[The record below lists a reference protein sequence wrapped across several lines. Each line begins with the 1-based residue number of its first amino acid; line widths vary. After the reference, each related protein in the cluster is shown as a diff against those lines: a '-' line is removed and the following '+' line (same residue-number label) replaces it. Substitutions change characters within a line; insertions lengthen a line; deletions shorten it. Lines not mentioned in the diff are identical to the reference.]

1 MKRVFALVLV
11 LVLALSMTACG
22 TRDAAATIPENRLS
36 VPGTEDGVLTV
47 GMECQYAPYNWTQM
61 DPSNG
66 AVPIVNN
73 PGSYANGYDVMIA
86 KKLCEVYGWKLEV
99 MALEWGGLTPALNAG
114 TIDVAIA
121 GQSMTADRMK
131 EVDMAGPYYYAT
143 IVCMTTK
150 DSVNAAASSIY
161 ELTGNCTAQSGTIW
175 YNSCLPQTAGTVQ
188 APAETAPNMILQLQT
203 GTVDFVCTDLPTA
216 SGAAAMDPNLVVLN
230 FSGTD
235 GDFRFENE
243 TERAENVNI
252 GMSVKKGHTELQQAF
267 NDVLSQMSA
276 EDFNALMD
284 EAIAAQPETDSEEH
298 TGKFLQLFSDV
309 WVLWASSWPAYLSGI
324 RNTVI
329 LAVIATLIGCVIGLV
344 CGILNTIPYSRQD
357 SVIKRFFLKLVRVI
371 VRVYVEI
378 FRGTPMV
385 LQAVF
390 IYFGLPYFT
399 DAQVAFRGNAGMWM
413 AAILVVSINT
423 GAYMAESVRGGII
436 SIDPGQ
442 TEGAKALG
450 MTHVQTMMNVILP
463 QALRNIIPQ
472 IGNNFIINIKD
483 TSVMFVIGFVDFFAQ
498 HKNIIGVNNMNFPS
512 AAIEMV
518 GYLCLTL
525 TASLLLRWIEKKM
538 DGSSGYELV
547 QEDPLVMAAGT
558 YSHPSSSCFEETSK
572 EFREEQ

>member
-1 MKRVFALVLV
+1 MKRLFALVIALTM
-11 LVLALSMTACG
+11 LLALAGCG
-22 TRDAAATIPENRLS
+22 TRDDSATLPQNQLS

-61 DPSNG
+61 TPANG
-66 AVPIVNN
+66 AVPIINN

-86 KKLCEVYGWKLEV
+86 KKLCETYGWKLEV
-99 MALEWGGLTPALNAG
+99 MALEWGGLTPALDAG
-114 TIDVAIA
+114 TVDVAIA

-188 APAETAPNMILQLQT
+188 AAAETAPNMILQLQT

-267 NDVLSQMSA
+267 NDVLSQMTA

-298 TGKFLQLFSDV
+298 AGKFLQLFSDV

-344 CGILNTIPYSRQD
+344 CGILNTIPYSSND
-357 SVIKRFFLKLVRVI
+357 SVVKRFFLKLIRII

-399 DAQVAFRGNAGMWM
+399 DAQVAFRG
-413 AAILVVSINT
+413 
-423 GAYMAESVRGGII
+423 
-436 SIDPGQ
+436 
-442 TEGAKALG
+442 
-450 MTHVQTMMNVILP
+450 
-463 QALRNIIPQ
+463 Q
-472 IGNNFIINIKD
+472 IR
-483 TSVMFVIGFVDFFAQ
+483 
-498 HKNIIGVNNMNFPS
+498 P
-512 AAIEMV
+512 
-518 GYLCLTL
+518 YRRRC
-525 TASLLLRWIEKKM
+525 
-538 DGSSGYELV
+538 
-547 QEDPLVMAAGT
+547 
-558 YSHPSSSCFEETSK
+558 
-572 EFREEQ
+572 